1 MTECDF
7 SSGLVC
13 PACGYRARH
22 ANTHRI
28 CRPVPT
34 PPPFMLGD
42 AVAAGLSAVGVTKE
56 LVSAIVGGDCGCQGR
71 QSWMN
76 EVGVAVQR
84 HARAAI
90 HAAARFYGMEQP

>member
-22 ANTHRI
+22 ASTHRI
-28 CRPVPT
+28 CRPVPA

-42 AVAAGLSAVGVTKE
+42 AVAAGLSSVGVTKE
-56 LVSAIVGGDCGCQGR
+56 LVSAIVGGDCGCDGR
-71 QSWMN
+71 QSKLN
-76 EVGVAVQR
+76 ELGIKAQGVVRSLVRGAQ
-84 HARAAI
+84 
-90 HAAARFYGMEQP
+90 RFYGLR